1 MRKLFSHFDI
11 CLKQNKLGYEYVFQP
26 NTYSLRSFSK
36 GRGSSKRPSR
46 LYIGSDPPALKG
58 LKPGYAVGEGSNWPL
73 PYKSVVLKINVN
85 IDFTYLESSC
95 IYMLIQICQNTNC
108 FWKKCTHLKFVEWT
122 SVICEASL

>member
-58 LKPGYAVGEGSNWPL
+58 LKPGYAVGGGVKLTPSLQIRSFKDKCEHRFYIFGKLLYIYANSDL
-73 PYKSVVLKINVN
+73 PKHKWFLKKMHSFRIRRVN
-85 IDFTYLESSC
+85 ICNL
-95 IYMLIQICQNTNC
+95 
-108 FWKKCTHLKFVEWT
+108 
-122 SVICEASL
+122 